1 MNFFQTALA
10 VAAIGV
16 YSVAAAVAIAKPPPG
31 CAELPSGTVVC

>member
-10 VAAIGV
+10 VAAIGI
-16 YSVAAAVAIAKPPPG
+16 YSVTAAVVAVKPPPG